1 MAALGARLTK
11 ATAFGISVL
20 IGLCVLTQASRAE
33 SDLLAGLWTGSG
45 TVTYASGDRE
55 RARCRAHYAPRSG
68 TRIAVTAT
76 CATPS
81 GSVSQTAILAKKGD
95 GHYSGRFFNEQYSV
109 SGTIQVIVKGSSQLV
124 RLFSSSGS
132 ALLTLSR

>member
-1 MAALGARLTK
+1 MTVAGMRLAKVT
-11 ATAFGISVL
+11 FYGILVL
-20 IGLCVLTQASRAE
+20 IGLCVSTQASRAE
-33 SDLLAGLWTGSG
+33 DLLAGLWTGGG
-45 TVTYASGDRE
+45 TVTYSTGDRE
-55 RARCRAHYAPRSG
+55 RARCHVHYAPRG
-68 TRIAVTAT
+68 EKRVAAIAT

-81 GSVSQTAILAKKGD
+81 GSVSQTAILAKTGE
-95 GHYSGRFFNEQYSV
+95 GRYSGRFFNEQYSI

>member
-1 MAALGARLTK
+1 MTAFGVRLTK
-11 ATAFGISVL
+11 AAFYAIFVL
-20 IGLCVLTQASRAE
+20 ISLCFLTQPGRSE
-33 SDLLAGLWTGSG
+33 SDLLAGLWTGGG

-55 RARCRAHYAPRSG
+55 RARCRIHYAPRGG
-68 TRIAVTAT
+68 TRIAATAT

-81 GSVSQTAILAKKGD
+81 GSVSQTAVLAKTGE
-95 GHYSGRFFNEQYSV
+95 GRYSGRFHNEQFSV
-109 SGTIQVIVKGSSQLV
+109 SGTIEVIVKGSSQLV

>member
-1 MAALGARLTK
+1 MASLDVRLGK
-11 ATAFGISVL
+11 AAAFGISVL
-20 IGLCVLTQASRAE
+20 IGLGVSTQPSRGE
-33 SDLLAGLWTGSG
+33 SDLLAGLWSGSG

-55 RARCRAHYAPRSG
+55 RARCRAHYVPRGSR
-68 TRIAVTAT
+68 RIAVTAT

-81 GSVSQTAILAKKGD
+81 GSVSQTALLAKTGE
-95 GHYSGRFFNEQYSV
+95 GRYSGRFFNEQYSV
-109 SGTIQVIVKGSSQLV
+109 SGTIQVIVNGSSQLV

>member
-1 MAALGARLTK
+1 MAAFGLQSGK
-11 ATAFGISVL
+11 ATLYGILVL
-20 IGLCVLTQASRAE
+20 ISLCFLTQPSRGE
-33 SDLLAGLWTGSG
+33 SDLLAGLWSGGG

-55 RARCRAHYAPRSG
+55 RARCHAHYVPRGSL
-68 TRIAVTAT
+68 RVAVTAT

-81 GSVSQTAILAKKGD
+81 GSVSQTALLAKTGE
-95 GHYSGRFFNEQYSV
+95 GHYAGRFHNEQFSV
-109 SGTIQVIVKGSSQLV
+109 SGSIQVIVKGSSQLV

>member
-1 MAALGARLTK
+1 MAAFGVRFRK
-11 ATAFGISVL
+11 AALCGVFAFGS
-20 IGLCVLTQASRAE
+20 LCALSQPGRSET
-33 SDLLAGLWTGSG
+33 DLLSGLWTGGG

-55 RARCRAHYAPRSG
+55 RARCRVHYSPRG
-68 TRIAVTAT
+68 GKRVAATAT

-81 GSVSQTAILAKKGD
+81 GSVSQTAILAKTGE

-109 SGTIQVIVKGSSQLV
+109 SGSIQVIVKGGSQLV

-132 ALLTLSR
+132 ALLNLSR